1 MSEKG
6 AMLSKMN
13 IEVTV
18 YEEGTQIL
26 LDGSFHATHQSRIA
40 TIVTLIRD
48 LGLSPTEALTS
59 VARAFDKDFD
69 DGFVSGESMSMIIP
83 MHDDDEE

>member
-6 AMLSKMN
+6 AELSKMN

-26 LDGSFHATHQSRIA
+26 LDGSFHGTHQTRLA
-40 TIVTLIRD
+40 VIVTLIRD
-48 LGLSPTEALTS
+48 LGLTPTEALTS
-59 VARAFDKDFD
+59 IAHAFDKDFD

-83 MHDDDEE
+83 KHDDDEE

>member
-1 MSEKG
+1 MTEKG

-18 YEEGTQIL
+18 WEKGTEVL
-26 LDGSFHATHQSRIA
+26 LDGTFHASHQSRIA
-40 TIVTLIRD
+40 TIVTLMREV
-48 LGLSPTEALTS
+48 GLTPTEALTS

-69 DGFVSGESMSMIIP
+69 DGLVSGESMSMVIP
-83 MHDDDEE
+83 KLEDDEE

>member
-1 MSEKG
+1 MTEKG

-18 YEEGTQIL
+18 WEKGTEVL

-40 TIVTLIRD
+40 TIVTLMREV
-48 LGLSPTEALTS
+48 GLTPTEALTS

-69 DGFVSGESMSMIIP
+69 DGLVSGESMSMVIP
-83 MHDDDEE
+83 AHNDDEE

>member
-1 MSEKG
+1 MTEKG

-18 YEEGTQIL
+18 WEKGTEVL

-40 TIVTLIRD
+40 TIVTLMREV
-48 LGLSPTEALTS
+48 GLSPTEALTS
-59 VARAFDKDFD
+59 VAHAFDKDFD
-69 DGFVSGESMSMIIP
+69 DGLVSGESMSMVIP
-83 MHDDDEE
+83 KLEDDEE